1 MTNPT
6 LLPPPPTITTV
17 EVINALAQHLGR
29 HKGISARLLAAQ
41 LGIPPRTLRRLIS
54 MCRERDGAAICG
66 HPVSGYYIAVTP
78 EDLEET
84 CRFLEQRAMHSLR
97 LLSRMRRMSMPDLVG
112 QLRLNQA

>member
-1 MTNPT
+1 MSNQILSP
-6 LLPPPPTITTV
+6 LPPTITTV
-17 EVINALAQHLGR
+17 DVINALAQHLGR
-29 HKGISARLLAAQ
+29 DKGIGARLLAAQ
-41 LGIPPRTLRRLIS
+41 LGVSMRTLRKLIS

-66 HPVSGYYIAVTP
+66 HPVTGYYIAVTP

-84 CRFLEQRAMHSLR
+84 CRFLEQRALHSLR